1 MIKLIRLT
9 SGEEM
14 IAEVKEVEGG
24 LQATDISLIM
34 PSEKGVGLM
43 DWMPYSTIP
52 EKGVFLKDEI
62 IFLTTEPVEGFLKQ
76 YKGLHSKII
85 TPSQG
90 LIT

>member
-14 IAEVKEVEGG
+14 IAEVEEVEGG

-52 EKGVFLKDEI
+52 EKGVFLKNEI
-62 IFLTTEPVEGFLKQ
+62 IFMLTEPVEDFLKK
-76 YKGLHSKII
+76 YKSLHSTII
-85 TPSQG
+85 APSQG